1 MTSFEKDQNLFNDQV
16 IKNIIDLSKYK
27 KNNNENSDD
36 NFWDV
41 DEKNIENFSNN
52 FGLSAYQRIKQ
63 KIDENIKKNNEKK
76 AKMDSF
82 YNELSKPKKFK
93 TMKKEESKKYRL
105 NSVDTFKEKPK
116 TKIKPIKVDELS
128 VFKRNE
134 KWLKVKQDNINKE
147 IEKKINKKEKEI
159 NEYKKNKN
167 IKKPSELEICQ
178 IFNEENN
185 VKYKPENINFFIR
198 LNRLREEKEKG
209 IEKLKNNL
217 SGKIN
222 VMKLSH
228 YSGIQESN
236 ISKREMNKCK
246 KHIHDKLKGNN

>member
-1 MTSFEKDQNLFNDQV
+1 MTSFEKDQNLFNDPV

-27 KNNNENSDD
+27 KNNNENSYD

-82 YNELSKPKKFK
+82 YNELSKPKKVR

-167 IKKPSELEICQ
+167 IKKPSELEIYQ

-236 ISKREMNKCK
+236 ITKREMNKCK

>member
-1 MTSFEKDQNLFNDQV
+1 MTSFEKDQNLFNAQV

-159 NEYKKNKN
+159 NEYRKNKN
-167 IKKPSELEICQ
+167 IKKPSELEIYQ

>member
-27 KNNNENSDD
+27 KNNNENSND

-52 FGLSAYQRIKQ
+52 FGLTAYQRIKQ

-82 YNELSKPKKFK
+82 YNELSKPKKVR
-93 TMKKEESKKYRL
+93 TMKREESKKYRL

-167 IKKPSELEICQ
+167 IKKPSELEIYQ

-228 YSGIQESN
+228 YSGIQECN

-246 KHIHDKLKGNN
+246 KHILDKLKGNN

>member
-82 YNELSKPKKFK
+82 YNELS
-93 TMKKEESKKYRL
+93 
-105 NSVDTFKEKPK
+105 PK

-159 NEYKKNKN
+159 NEYRKNKN
-167 IKKPSELEICQ
+167 IKKPSELEIYQ

-198 LNRLREEKEKG
+198 LSRLREEKEKG

>member
-167 IKKPSELEICQ
+167 IKKPSELEIYQ

-246 KHIHDKLKGNN
+246 KDIHDKLKGNN

>member
-1 MTSFEKDQNLFNDQV
+1 MTTFEKDQNLFNDQV
-16 IKNIIDLSKYK
+16 IKSIIDLSKYK

-41 DEKNIENFSNN
+41 DEKNIENYSNN

-82 YNELSKPKKFK
+82 YNELSKPKKVR

-116 TKIKPIKVDELS
+116 AKIKPIKVDELS

-167 IKKPSELEICQ
+167 IKKPSELEIYQ

>member
-16 IKNIIDLSKYK
+16 IKSIIDLSKYK

-159 NEYKKNKN
+159 NEYRKNKN
-167 IKKPSELEICQ
+167 IKKPSELEIYQ

>member
-16 IKNIIDLSKYK
+16 IKSIIDLSKYK

-82 YNELSKPKKFK
+82 YNELSKPKKVR

-167 IKKPSELEICQ
+167 IKKPSELEIYQ